1 MFFTSIES
9 VLTIVILIAVGYFLQ
24 KYKWFGP
31 DFSKGISKLVVNV
44 GLPCSIFTG
53 ILANLTVGSLGNLGI
68 GLIFPFGTVIV
79 SYIIAFIL
87 MKVFKIRPERRGI
100 FLNGVANA
108 NTIFVGMP
116 LNIALF
122 GEASIPYYLVCYI
135 SNTIST
141 WVIGIIIM
149 SATDPH
155 KEPGK
160 KSFNWKKVLTPP
172 LVGFIIGLI
181 FLILSIPVP
190 DFIISA
196 LKYLGAFVTPLALI
210 YIGIMLYNAGLK
222 NMRLDRDSI
231 LALVGR
237 FVICPIIIIILILL
251 IGNRMYLGLSLELL
265 AKSFESSVIPYAF
278 IIKLLLTSITLA
290 TGFQGGEVTPLFVI
304 GATLG
309 NFLANIVG
317 LPISFLAG
325 IGMIGVFCGG
335 T

>member
-172 LVGFIIGLI
+172 LVGFVIGLI
-181 FLILSIPVP
+181 FLIFSIPVP
-190 DFIISA
+190 DFINSA

-237 FVICPIIIIILILL
+237 FVICPIIIIILIM
-251 IGNRMYLGLSLELL
+251 IGTGAFGIVMPSIEKNSFIVQSATPML
-265 AKSFESSVIPYAF
+265 AV
-278 IIKLLLTSITLA
+278 
-290 TGFQGGEVTPLFVI
+290 
-304 GATLG
+304 
-309 NFLANIVG
+309 
-317 LPISFLAG
+317 LPILADQYHG
-325 IGMIGVFCGG
+325 DVKYATNITTISTVLFIVVVPVLMLI
-335 T
+335 TQYIK

>member
-53 ILANLTVGSLGNLGI
+53 ILANLTVGSLGNLGV

-155 KEPGK
+155 KESGK

-181 FLILSIPVP
+181 FLIFSIPVP
-190 DFIISA
+190 DFINSA

-237 FVICPIIIIILILL
+237 FVICPIIIIVLIM
-251 IGNRMYLGLSLELL
+251 IGTGAFGIVMPSIEKNSFIVQSATPML
-265 AKSFESSVIPYAF
+265 AV
-278 IIKLLLTSITLA
+278 
-290 TGFQGGEVTPLFVI
+290 
-304 GATLG
+304 
-309 NFLANIVG
+309 
-317 LPISFLAG
+317 LPILADQYHG
-325 IGMIGVFCGG
+325 DVKYATNITTISTVLFIVVVPVLMLI
-335 T
+335 TQYIK

>member
-53 ILANLTVGSLGNLGI
+53 ILANLTVGGLGNLGV

-181 FLILSIPVP
+181 FLIFSIPVP
-190 DFIISA
+190 DFINSA

-237 FVICPIIIIILILL
+237 FVICPIIIIILIM
-251 IGNRMYLGLSLELL
+251 IGTGAFGIVMPSIEKNSFIVQSATPML
-265 AKSFESSVIPYAF
+265 AV
-278 IIKLLLTSITLA
+278 
-290 TGFQGGEVTPLFVI
+290 
-304 GATLG
+304 
-309 NFLANIVG
+309 
-317 LPISFLAG
+317 LPILADQYHG
-325 IGMIGVFCGG
+325 DVKYATNITTISTVLFIVVVPVLMLI
-335 T
+335 TQYIK

>member
-87 MKVFKIRPERRGI
+87 MKVFKIRPELRGI

-181 FLILSIPVP
+181 FLIFSIPVP
-190 DFIISA
+190 DFINSA

-237 FVICPIIIIILILL
+237 FVICPIIIIVLIM
-251 IGNRMYLGLSLELL
+251 IGTGAFGIVMPSMEKNSFIVQSATPML
-265 AKSFESSVIPYAF
+265 AV
-278 IIKLLLTSITLA
+278 
-290 TGFQGGEVTPLFVI
+290 
-304 GATLG
+304 
-309 NFLANIVG
+309 
-317 LPISFLAG
+317 LPILADQYHG
-325 IGMIGVFCGG
+325 DVKYATNITTISTVLFIVVVPVLMLI
-335 T
+335 TQYIK

>member
-1 MFFTSIES
+1 MLFTSIES

-116 LNIALF
+116 LNVALF

-181 FLILSIPVP
+181 FLIFSIPVP
-190 DFIISA
+190 DFINSA

-222 NMRLDRDSI
+222 NMRLDRDSV

-237 FVICPIIIIILILL
+237 FVICPIIIIVLIM
-251 IGNRMYLGLSLELL
+251 IGTGAFGIVMPSIEKNSFIVQSATPML
-265 AKSFESSVIPYAF
+265 AV
-278 IIKLLLTSITLA
+278 
-290 TGFQGGEVTPLFVI
+290 
-304 GATLG
+304 
-309 NFLANIVG
+309 
-317 LPISFLAG
+317 LPILADQYHG
-325 IGMIGVFCGG
+325 DVKYATNITTISTVLFIVVVPVLMLI
-335 T
+335 TQYIK

>member
-53 ILANLTVGSLGNLGI
+53 ILANLTVGSLGNLGV

-87 MKVFKIRPERRGI
+87 MKVFKIRPGRRGI

-181 FLILSIPVP
+181 FLIFSIPVP
-190 DFIISA
+190 DFINSA

-237 FVICPIIIIILILL
+237 FVICPIIIIILIM
-251 IGNRMYLGLSLELL
+251 IGTGAFGIVMPSIEKNSFIVQSATPML
-265 AKSFESSVIPYAF
+265 AV
-278 IIKLLLTSITLA
+278 
-290 TGFQGGEVTPLFVI
+290 
-304 GATLG
+304 
-309 NFLANIVG
+309 
-317 LPISFLAG
+317 LPILADQYHG
-325 IGMIGVFCGG
+325 DVKYATNITTISTVLFIVVVPVLMLI
-335 T
+335 TQYIK

>member
-1 MFFTSIES
+1 MFFISIES

-116 LNIALF
+116 LNVALF

-181 FLILSIPVP
+181 FLIFSIPVP
-190 DFIISA
+190 DFINSA

-222 NMRLDRDSI
+222 NMRLDRDSV

-237 FVICPIIIIILILL
+237 FVICPIIIIVLIM
-251 IGNRMYLGLSLELL
+251 IGTGAFGIVMPSIEKNSFIVQSATPML
-265 AKSFESSVIPYAF
+265 AV
-278 IIKLLLTSITLA
+278 
-290 TGFQGGEVTPLFVI
+290 
-304 GATLG
+304 
-309 NFLANIVG
+309 
-317 LPISFLAG
+317 LPILADQYHG
-325 IGMIGVFCGG
+325 DVKYATNITTISTVLFIVVVPVLMLI
-335 T
+335 TQYIK

>member
-181 FLILSIPVP
+181 FLIFSIPVP
-190 DFIISA
+190 DFINSA

-237 FVICPIIIIILILL
+237 FVICPIIIIVLIMIGTGAFGIVMPSMEKNSFIVQSATPMLAVLLILADQYHGDVKYATNITTISTVLFIVVVPVLML
-251 IGNRMYLGLSLELL
+251 ITQY
-265 AKSFESSVIPYAF
+265 
-278 IIKLLLTSITLA
+278 IK
-290 TGFQGGEVTPLFVI
+290 
-304 GATLG
+304 
-309 NFLANIVG
+309 
-317 LPISFLAG
+317 
-325 IGMIGVFCGG
+325 
-335 T
+335 

>member
-181 FLILSIPVP
+181 FLIFSIPVP
-190 DFIISA
+190 DFINSA

-237 FVICPIIIIILILL
+237 FVICPIIIIILIM
-251 IGNRMYLGLSLELL
+251 IGTGAFGIVMPSIEKDSFIVQSATPML
-265 AKSFESSVIPYAF
+265 AV
-278 IIKLLLTSITLA
+278 
-290 TGFQGGEVTPLFVI
+290 
-304 GATLG
+304 
-309 NFLANIVG
+309 
-317 LPISFLAG
+317 LPILADQYHG
-325 IGMIGVFCGG
+325 DVKYATNITTISTVLFIVVVPVLMLI
-335 T
+335 TQYIK

>member
-181 FLILSIPVP
+181 FLIFSIPVP
-190 DFIISA
+190 DFINSA

-237 FVICPIIIIILILL
+237 FVICPIIIIILIM
-251 IGNRMYLGLSLELL
+251 IGTGAFGIVMPSIEKNSFIVQSATPML
-265 AKSFESSVIPYAF
+265 AV
-278 IIKLLLTSITLA
+278 
-290 TGFQGGEVTPLFVI
+290 
-304 GATLG
+304 
-309 NFLANIVG
+309 
-317 LPISFLAG
+317 LPILADPYHG
-325 IGMIGVFCGG
+325 DVKYATNITTISTVLFIVVVPVLMLI
-335 T
+335 TQYIK

>member
-68 GLIFPFGTVIV
+68 GLIFPFDTVIV

-181 FLILSIPVP
+181 FLIFSIPVP
-190 DFIISA
+190 DFINSA

-237 FVICPIIIIILILL
+237 FVICPIIIIILIM
-251 IGNRMYLGLSLELL
+251 IGTGAFGIVMPSIEKNSFIVQSATPML
-265 AKSFESSVIPYAF
+265 AV
-278 IIKLLLTSITLA
+278 
-290 TGFQGGEVTPLFVI
+290 
-304 GATLG
+304 
-309 NFLANIVG
+309 
-317 LPISFLAG
+317 LPILADQYHG
-325 IGMIGVFCGG
+325 DVKYATNITTISTVLFIVVVPVLMLI
-335 T
+335 TQYIK

>member
-1 MFFTSIES
+1 MFFISIES

-116 LNIALF
+116 LNVALF

-181 FLILSIPVP
+181 FLIFSIPVP
-190 DFIISA
+190 DFINSA

-222 NMRLDRDSI
+222 NMRLDRDSV

-237 FVICPIIIIILILL
+237 FVICPIIIIVLIM
-251 IGNRMYLGLSLELL
+251 IGTGAFGIVMPSIEKNSFIVQSATPML
-265 AKSFESSVIPYAF
+265 AV
-278 IIKLLLTSITLA
+278 
-290 TGFQGGEVTPLFVI
+290 
-304 GATLG
+304 
-309 NFLANIVG
+309 
-317 LPISFLAG
+317 LPILADQYHG
-325 IGMIGVFCGG
+325 DVKYATNITTISTVLFIVVVPVLMLITQYIKQV
-335 T
+335 

>member
-181 FLILSIPVP
+181 FLIFSIPVP
-190 DFIISA
+190 DFINSA

-237 FVICPIIIIILILL
+237 FVICPIIIIVLIM
-251 IGNRMYLGLSLELL
+251 IGTGAFGIVMPSMEKNSFIVQSATPML
-265 AKSFESSVIPYAF
+265 AV
-278 IIKLLLTSITLA
+278 
-290 TGFQGGEVTPLFVI
+290 
-304 GATLG
+304 
-309 NFLANIVG
+309 
-317 LPISFLAG
+317 LPILADQYHG
-325 IGMIGVFCGG
+325 DVKYATNITTISTVLFIVVVPVLMLI
-335 T
+335 TQYIK

>member
-24 KYKWFGP
+24 KYKWFGS

-181 FLILSIPVP
+181 FLIFSIPVP
-190 DFIISA
+190 DFINSA

-222 NMRLDRDSI
+222 TMRLDRDSI

-237 FVICPIIIIILILL
+237 FVICPIIIIVLIM
-251 IGNRMYLGLSLELL
+251 IGTGAFGIVMPSMEKNSFIVQSATPML
-265 AKSFESSVIPYAF
+265 AV
-278 IIKLLLTSITLA
+278 
-290 TGFQGGEVTPLFVI
+290 
-304 GATLG
+304 
-309 NFLANIVG
+309 
-317 LPISFLAG
+317 LPILADQYHG
-325 IGMIGVFCGG
+325 DVKYATNITTISTVLFIVVVPVLMLI
-335 T
+335 TQYIK

>member
-181 FLILSIPVP
+181 FLIFSIPVP
-190 DFIISA
+190 DFINSA

-237 FVICPIIIIILILL
+237 FVICPIIIIMLIM
-251 IGNRMYLGLSLELL
+251 IGTGAFGIVMPSMEKNSFIVQSATPML
-265 AKSFESSVIPYAF
+265 AV
-278 IIKLLLTSITLA
+278 
-290 TGFQGGEVTPLFVI
+290 
-304 GATLG
+304 
-309 NFLANIVG
+309 
-317 LPISFLAG
+317 LPILADQYHG
-325 IGMIGVFCGG
+325 DVKYATNITTISTVLFIVVVPVLMLI
-335 T
+335 TQYIK

>member
-53 ILANLTVGSLGNLGI
+53 ILANLTVGSLGNLGV

-87 MKVFKIRPERRGI
+87 MKVFKIRPGRRGI

-181 FLILSIPVP
+181 FLIFSIPVP
-190 DFIISA
+190 DFINSA

-237 FVICPIIIIILILL
+237 FVICPIIIIVLIM
-251 IGNRMYLGLSLELL
+251 IGTGAFGIVMPSIEKNSFIVQSATPML
-265 AKSFESSVIPYAF
+265 AV
-278 IIKLLLTSITLA
+278 
-290 TGFQGGEVTPLFVI
+290 
-304 GATLG
+304 
-309 NFLANIVG
+309 
-317 LPISFLAG
+317 LPILADQYHG
-325 IGMIGVFCGG
+325 DVKYATNITTISTVLFIVVVPVLMLI
-335 T
+335 TQYIK

>member
-116 LNIALF
+116 LNVALF

-181 FLILSIPVP
+181 FLIFSIPVP
-190 DFIISA
+190 DFINSA

-222 NMRLDRDSI
+222 NMRLDRDSV

-237 FVICPIIIIILILL
+237 FVICPIIIIVLIM
-251 IGNRMYLGLSLELL
+251 IGTGAFGIVMPSIEKNSFIVQSATPML
-265 AKSFESSVIPYAF
+265 AV
-278 IIKLLLTSITLA
+278 
-290 TGFQGGEVTPLFVI
+290 
-304 GATLG
+304 
-309 NFLANIVG
+309 
-317 LPISFLAG
+317 LPILADQYHSDVKYATN
-325 IGMIGVFCGG
+325 ITTISTVLFIVVVPVLMLI
-335 T
+335 TQYIK

>member
-53 ILANLTVGSLGNLGI
+53 ILANLTVGSLGNLGV

-155 KEPGK
+155 KEPGN

-181 FLILSIPVP
+181 FLIFSIPVP
-190 DFIISA
+190 DFINSA

-237 FVICPIIIIILILL
+237 FVICPIIIIVLIM
-251 IGNRMYLGLSLELL
+251 IGTGAFGIVMPSMEKNSFIVQSATPML
-265 AKSFESSVIPYAF
+265 AV
-278 IIKLLLTSITLA
+278 
-290 TGFQGGEVTPLFVI
+290 
-304 GATLG
+304 
-309 NFLANIVG
+309 
-317 LPISFLAG
+317 LPILADQYHG
-325 IGMIGVFCGG
+325 DVKYATNVTTISTVLFIVVVPVLMLI
-335 T
+335 TQYIK

>member
-141 WVIGIIIM
+141 WVIGIIIK

-181 FLILSIPVP
+181 FLIFSIPVP
-190 DFIISA
+190 DFINSA

-237 FVICPIIIIILILL
+237 FVICPIIIIVLIM
-251 IGNRMYLGLSLELL
+251 IGTGAFGIVMPSMEKNSFIVQSATPML
-265 AKSFESSVIPYAF
+265 AV
-278 IIKLLLTSITLA
+278 
-290 TGFQGGEVTPLFVI
+290 
-304 GATLG
+304 
-309 NFLANIVG
+309 
-317 LPISFLAG
+317 LPILADQYHG
-325 IGMIGVFCGG
+325 DVKYATNITTISTVLFIVVVPVLMLI
-335 T
+335 TQYIK

>member
-181 FLILSIPVP
+181 FLIFSIPVP
-190 DFIISA
+190 DFINSA

-237 FVICPIIIIILILL
+237 FVICPIIIIVLIM
-251 IGNRMYLGLSLELL
+251 IGTGAFGIVMPSIEKNSFIVQSATPML
-265 AKSFESSVIPYAF
+265 AV
-278 IIKLLLTSITLA
+278 
-290 TGFQGGEVTPLFVI
+290 
-304 GATLG
+304 
-309 NFLANIVG
+309 
-317 LPISFLAG
+317 LPILADQYHG
-325 IGMIGVFCGG
+325 DVKYATNITTISTVLFIVVVPVLMLI
-335 T
+335 TQYIK

>member
-181 FLILSIPVP
+181 FLIFSIPVP
-190 DFIISA
+190 DFINSA

-222 NMRLDRDSI
+222 NMRLDRDSS

-237 FVICPIIIIILILL
+237 FVICPIIIIILIM
-251 IGNRMYLGLSLELL
+251 IGTGAFGIVMPSIEKNSFIVQSATPML
-265 AKSFESSVIPYAF
+265 AV
-278 IIKLLLTSITLA
+278 
-290 TGFQGGEVTPLFVI
+290 
-304 GATLG
+304 
-309 NFLANIVG
+309 
-317 LPISFLAG
+317 LPILADQYHG
-325 IGMIGVFCGG
+325 DVKYATNITTISTVLFIVVVPVLMLI
-335 T
+335 TQYIK

>member
-1 MFFTSIES
+1 MMFFTSIES

-181 FLILSIPVP
+181 FLIFSIPVP
-190 DFIISA
+190 DFINSA

-237 FVICPIIIIILILL
+237 FVICPIIIIVLIM
-251 IGNRMYLGLSLELL
+251 IGTGAFGIVMPSIEKNSFIVQSATPML
-265 AKSFESSVIPYAF
+265 AV
-278 IIKLLLTSITLA
+278 
-290 TGFQGGEVTPLFVI
+290 
-304 GATLG
+304 
-309 NFLANIVG
+309 
-317 LPISFLAG
+317 LPILADQYHG
-325 IGMIGVFCGG
+325 DVKYATNITTISTVLFIVVVPVLMLI
-335 T
+335 TQYIK

>member
-181 FLILSIPVP
+181 FLIFSIPVP
-190 DFIISA
+190 DFINSA

-237 FVICPIIIIILILL
+237 FVICPIIIIVLIM
-251 IGNRMYLGLSLELL
+251 IGTGAFGIVMPSMEKNSFIVQSATPML
-265 AKSFESSVIPYAF
+265 AV
-278 IIKLLLTSITLA
+278 
-290 TGFQGGEVTPLFVI
+290 
-304 GATLG
+304 
-309 NFLANIVG
+309 
-317 LPISFLAG
+317 LPILADKYHG
-325 IGMIGVFCGG
+325 DVKYATNITTISTVLFIVVVPVLMLI
-335 T
+335 TQYIK

>member
-87 MKVFKIRPERRGI
+87 MKVFKIRPERKGI

-181 FLILSIPVP
+181 FLIFSIPVP
-190 DFIISA
+190 DFINSA

-237 FVICPIIIIILILL
+237 FVICPIIIIVLIM
-251 IGNRMYLGLSLELL
+251 IGTGAFGIVMPSMEKNSFIVQSATPML
-265 AKSFESSVIPYAF
+265 AV
-278 IIKLLLTSITLA
+278 
-290 TGFQGGEVTPLFVI
+290 
-304 GATLG
+304 
-309 NFLANIVG
+309 
-317 LPISFLAG
+317 LPILADQYHG
-325 IGMIGVFCGG
+325 DVKYATNITTISTVLFIVVVPVLMLI
-335 T
+335 TQYIK

>member
-9 VLTIVILIAVGYFLQ
+9 VLTIVILIAVGYFLK

-181 FLILSIPVP
+181 FLIFSIPVP
-190 DFIISA
+190 DFINSA

-237 FVICPIIIIILILL
+237 FVICPIIIIVLIM
-251 IGNRMYLGLSLELL
+251 IGTGAFGIVMPSMEKNSFIVQSATPML
-265 AKSFESSVIPYAF
+265 AV
-278 IIKLLLTSITLA
+278 
-290 TGFQGGEVTPLFVI
+290 
-304 GATLG
+304 
-309 NFLANIVG
+309 
-317 LPISFLAG
+317 LPILADQYHG
-325 IGMIGVFCGG
+325 DVKYATNITTISTVLFIVVVPVLMLI
-335 T
+335 TQYIK

>member
-181 FLILSIPVP
+181 FLIFSIPVP
-190 DFIISA
+190 DFINSA

-237 FVICPIIIIILILL
+237 FVICPIIIIILIM
-251 IGNRMYLGLSLELL
+251 IGTGAFGIVMPSMEKNSFIVQSATPML
-265 AKSFESSVIPYAF
+265 AV
-278 IIKLLLTSITLA
+278 
-290 TGFQGGEVTPLFVI
+290 
-304 GATLG
+304 
-309 NFLANIVG
+309 
-317 LPISFLAG
+317 LPILADQYHG
-325 IGMIGVFCGG
+325 DVKYATNITTISTVLFIVVVPVLMLI
-335 T
+335 TQYIK

>member
-44 GLPCSIFTG
+44 GLPCGIFTG

-181 FLILSIPVP
+181 FLIFSIPVP
-190 DFIISA
+190 DFINSA

-237 FVICPIIIIILILL
+237 FVICPIIIIVLIM
-251 IGNRMYLGLSLELL
+251 IGTGAFGIVMPSMEKNSFIVQSATPML
-265 AKSFESSVIPYAF
+265 AV
-278 IIKLLLTSITLA
+278 
-290 TGFQGGEVTPLFVI
+290 
-304 GATLG
+304 
-309 NFLANIVG
+309 
-317 LPISFLAG
+317 LPILADQYHG
-325 IGMIGVFCGG
+325 DVKYATNITTISTVLFIVVVPVLMLI
-335 T
+335 TQYIK

>member
-1 MFFTSIES
+1 M
-9 VLTIVILIAVGYFLQ
+9 
-24 KYKWFGP
+24 
-31 DFSKGISKLVVNV
+31 
-44 GLPCSIFTG
+44 
-53 ILANLTVGSLGNLGI
+53 GSLGNLGI

-181 FLILSIPVP
+181 FLIFSIPVP
-190 DFIISA
+190 DFINSA

-237 FVICPIIIIILILL
+237 FVICPIIIIILIM
-251 IGNRMYLGLSLELL
+251 IGTGAFGIVMPSIEKNSFIVQSATPML
-265 AKSFESSVIPYAF
+265 AV
-278 IIKLLLTSITLA
+278 
-290 TGFQGGEVTPLFVI
+290 
-304 GATLG
+304 
-309 NFLANIVG
+309 
-317 LPISFLAG
+317 LPILADQYHG
-325 IGMIGVFCGG
+325 DVKYATNITTISTVLFIVVVPVLMLI
-335 T
+335 TQYIK

>member
-181 FLILSIPVP
+181 FLIFSIPVP
-190 DFIISA
+190 DFINSA

-237 FVICPIIIIILILL
+237 FVICPIIIIILIM
-251 IGNRMYLGLSLELL
+251 IGTGAFGIVMPSIEKNSFIVQSATPML
-265 AKSFESSVIPYAF
+265 AV
-278 IIKLLLTSITLA
+278 
-290 TGFQGGEVTPLFVI
+290 
-304 GATLG
+304 
-309 NFLANIVG
+309 
-317 LPISFLAG
+317 LPILADQYHG
-325 IGMIGVFCGG
+325 DVKYATNITTISTVLFIVVVPVLMLI
-335 T
+335 TQYIK

>member
-24 KYKWFGP
+24 KYKWFGS

-181 FLILSIPVP
+181 FLIFSIPVP
-190 DFIISA
+190 DFINSA

-237 FVICPIIIIILILL
+237 FVICPIIIIVLIM
-251 IGNRMYLGLSLELL
+251 IGTGAFGIVMPSMEKNSFIVQSATPML
-265 AKSFESSVIPYAF
+265 AV
-278 IIKLLLTSITLA
+278 
-290 TGFQGGEVTPLFVI
+290 
-304 GATLG
+304 
-309 NFLANIVG
+309 
-317 LPISFLAG
+317 LPILADQYHG
-325 IGMIGVFCGG
+325 DVKYATNITTISTVLFIVVVPVLMLI
-335 T
+335 TQYIK

>member
-116 LNIALF
+116 LNVALF

-181 FLILSIPVP
+181 FLIFSIPVP
-190 DFIISA
+190 DFINSA

-222 NMRLDRDSI
+222 NMRLDRDSV

-237 FVICPIIIIILILL
+237 FVICPIIIIVLIM
-251 IGNRMYLGLSLELL
+251 IGTGAFGIVMPSIEKNSFIVQSATPML
-265 AKSFESSVIPYAF
+265 AV
-278 IIKLLLTSITLA
+278 
-290 TGFQGGEVTPLFVI
+290 
-304 GATLG
+304 
-309 NFLANIVG
+309 
-317 LPISFLAG
+317 LPILADQYHG
-325 IGMIGVFCGG
+325 DVKYATNITTISTVLFIVVVPVLMLI
-335 T
+335 TQYIK

>member
-1 MFFTSIES
+1 MFFTSIDS

-181 FLILSIPVP
+181 FLIFSIPVP
-190 DFIISA
+190 DFINSA

-237 FVICPIIIIILILL
+237 FVICPIIIIVLIM
-251 IGNRMYLGLSLELL
+251 IGTGAFGIVMPSMEKNSFIVQSATPML
-265 AKSFESSVIPYAF
+265 AV
-278 IIKLLLTSITLA
+278 
-290 TGFQGGEVTPLFVI
+290 
-304 GATLG
+304 
-309 NFLANIVG
+309 
-317 LPISFLAG
+317 LPILADQYHG
-325 IGMIGVFCGG
+325 DVKYATNITTISTVLFIVVVPVLMLI
-335 T
+335 TQYIK

>member
-181 FLILSIPVP
+181 FLIFSIPVP
-190 DFIISA
+190 DFINSA

-237 FVICPIIIIILILL
+237 FVICPIIIIILIMMGTGAFG
-251 IGNRMYLGLSLELL
+251 IVMPSIEKNSFIVQSATPML
-265 AKSFESSVIPYAF
+265 AV
-278 IIKLLLTSITLA
+278 
-290 TGFQGGEVTPLFVI
+290 
-304 GATLG
+304 
-309 NFLANIVG
+309 
-317 LPISFLAG
+317 LPILADQYHG
-325 IGMIGVFCGG
+325 DVKYATNITTISTVLFIVVVPVLMLI
-335 T
+335 TQYIK

>member
-53 ILANLTVGSLGNLGI
+53 ILANLTVGSLGNLGV

-181 FLILSIPVP
+181 FLIFSIPVP
-190 DFIISA
+190 DFINSA

-237 FVICPIIIIILILL
+237 FVICPIIIIILIM
-251 IGNRMYLGLSLELL
+251 IGTGALGIVMPSIEKNSFIVQSATPML
-265 AKSFESSVIPYAF
+265 AV
-278 IIKLLLTSITLA
+278 
-290 TGFQGGEVTPLFVI
+290 
-304 GATLG
+304 
-309 NFLANIVG
+309 
-317 LPISFLAG
+317 LPILADQYHG
-325 IGMIGVFCGG
+325 DVKYATNITTISTVLFIVVVPVLMLI
-335 T
+335 TQYIK

>member
-31 DFSKGISKLVVNV
+31 DFSKAISKLVVNV

-53 ILANLTVGSLGNLGI
+53 ILANLTVGSLGNLGV
-68 GLIFPFGTVIV
+68 GLIFPFATVIV

-181 FLILSIPVP
+181 FLIFSIPVP
-190 DFIISA
+190 DFINSA

-237 FVICPIIIIILILL
+237 FVICPIIIIILIM
-251 IGNRMYLGLSLELL
+251 IGTGAFGIVMPSIEKNSFIVQSATPML
-265 AKSFESSVIPYAF
+265 AV
-278 IIKLLLTSITLA
+278 
-290 TGFQGGEVTPLFVI
+290 
-304 GATLG
+304 
-309 NFLANIVG
+309 
-317 LPISFLAG
+317 LPILADQYHG
-325 IGMIGVFCGG
+325 DVKYATNITTISTVLFIVVVPVLMLI
-335 T
+335 TQYIK

>member
-53 ILANLTVGSLGNLGI
+53 ILANLTVGSLGNLGV

-87 MKVFKIRPERRGI
+87 MKVFKIRPGRRGI

-181 FLILSIPVP
+181 FLIFSIPVP
-190 DFIISA
+190 DFINSA

-237 FVICPIIIIILILL
+237 FVICPIIIIILIM
-251 IGNRMYLGLSLELL
+251 IGTGAFGIVMPSMEKNSFIVQSATPML
-265 AKSFESSVIPYAF
+265 AV
-278 IIKLLLTSITLA
+278 
-290 TGFQGGEVTPLFVI
+290 
-304 GATLG
+304 
-309 NFLANIVG
+309 
-317 LPISFLAG
+317 LPILADQYHG
-325 IGMIGVFCGG
+325 DVKYATNITTISTVLFIVVVPVLMLI
-335 T
+335 TQYIK